1 MFDQN
6 KFKYFVIKNGTNLEK
21 TAKAIN
27 VTYSTLR
34 RKMTG
39 ESDFTREEVQT
50 LRDYLQMSP
59 SDVEEVFLL
68 INLRKRKTEKGVS

>member
-1 MFDQN
+1 MFDES
-6 KFKYFVIKNGTNLEK
+6 KFKYFVIKNGSNLTN

-39 ESDFTREEVQT
+39 ESDFTREEVQA
-50 LRDYLQMSP
+50 LRDYLKMSP
-59 SDVEEVFLL
+59 ADVEEVFFA
-68 INLRKRKTEKGVS
+68 RKLT

>member
-1 MFDQN
+1 MFDES
-6 KFKYFVIKNGTNLEK
+6 KFKYFVIKNGSNLTN

-50 LRDYLQMSP
+50 LRDYLKMSP
-59 SDVEEVFLL
+59 TDVEEVFFAHKLA
-68 INLRKRKTEKGVS
+68 

>member
-1 MFDQN
+1 MFDES
-6 KFKYFVIKNGTNLEK
+6 KFKYFVIKNGSNLTN

-34 RKMTG
+34 RKITG

-50 LRDYLQMSP
+50 LRDYLKMSP
-59 SDVEEVFLL
+59 ADVEEVFFAHKL
-68 INLRKRKTEKGVS
+68 T

>member
-1 MFDQN
+1 MFDES
-6 KFKYFVIKNGTNLEK
+6 KFKYFVIKNGSNLTT

-39 ESDFTREEVQT
+39 ESDFTREEVQA
-50 LRDYLQMSP
+50 LRDYLKMSP
-59 SDVEEVFLL
+59 SDVEEVFFA
-68 INLRKRKTEKGVS
+68 RKLT

>member
-59 SDVEEVFLL
+59 SDVEEVFFAHKLA
-68 INLRKRKTEKGVS
+68 